1 MLKKKILIFGGT
13 GLLGSNIF
21 EFFNR
26 KYNLVFNYHRSK
38 IKVKKKLDYRKII
51 VAKKINVNEIIKIN
65 PDIIINCIA
74 NTNLEYCE
82 NNPKS
87 TNYPNVLIPALLS
100 KICFEKKIKFVHI
113 STDHLYSTSMK
124 FKTEKTKTNPVNVYA
139 RQKLKAEKKIL
150 SNNNKSLILRTNFF
164 GHFTKRNKSIYSLI
178 DNLVNRKKTLLDNQ
192 YFFTPIYTY
201 NLIKIL
207 DKLILKNISG
217 VFNVV
222 GNNRISKFD
231 FALLIAKTIGI
242 KQPTLLHRSIENN
255 KKLKAKRCKDL
266 SLSNNKIKNKV
277 KIKIPQLDQQLK
289 LFFKNEII
297 FLKNSKF

>member
-1 MLKKKILIFGGT
+1 LKKKILIFGGT
-13 GLLGSNIF
+13 GLLGSNIY
-21 EFFNR
+21 EFFNK
-26 KYNLVFNYHRSK
+26 KYNFFFNFHRSK
-38 IKVKKKLDYRKII
+38 IRFKKKIIYRKII
-51 VAKKINVNEIIKIN
+51 VRKKINVKEIIKIN

-87 TNYPNVLIPALLS
+87 TNYPNVIIPTLLS
-100 KICFEKKIKFVHI
+100 KICFEKNIKFVHI
-113 STDHLYSTSMK
+113 SSDHLYSTNLK
-124 FKTEKTKTNPVNVYA
+124 FKTEKTKTNPINVYA
-139 RQKLKAEKKIL
+139 RQKLAAEKIIL

-164 GHFTKRNKSIYSLI
+164 GHFAKRDKSIYGLI
-178 DNLVNRKKTLLDNQ
+178 DNLVNKKKTILDNK

-207 DKLILKNISG
+207 DKLISKNISG
-217 VFNVV
+217 IFNIV

-231 FALLIAKTIGI
+231 FALLITKIIGI
-242 KQPTLLHRSIENN
+242 KNPKLINELIENN

-266 SLSNNKIKNKV
+266 SLSNNKIKNKI
-277 KIKIPQLDQQLK
+277 KISIPQLDQQLK

-297 FLKNSKF
+297 YQKNLEF

>member
-1 MLKKKILIFGGT
+1 
-13 GLLGSNIF
+13 
-21 EFFNR
+21 
-26 KYNLVFNYHRSK
+26 
-38 IKVKKKLDYRKII
+38 
-51 VAKKINVNEIIKIN
+51 
-65 PDIIINCIA
+65 
-74 NTNLEYCE
+74 
-82 NNPKS
+82 
-87 TNYPNVLIPALLS
+87 
-100 KICFEKKIKFVHI
+100 
-113 STDHLYSTSMK
+113 MK